1 MADQR
6 EELIELIAEEALVDK
21 EKLVDSATLA
31 DIGLDSVGVVSV
43 VFAVEEKYGVEIGEE
58 AFKDV
63 SDFGGF
69 VNVIQTAID
78 AKRAA

>member
-21 EKLVDSATLA
+21 DKLVDSATLS

-63 SDFGGF
+63 ADFGGF
-69 VNVIQTAID
+69 LAVIEAAIA
-78 AKRAA
+78 AKPAA